1 MADEAP
7 EGFSCSY
14 GESTSLQ
21 NRRSK
26 KSWPSNPEGTSSGQP
41 VGRAAFGASDDLTAK
56 QDLEAFHRLVGS
68 ERGRWLFGQPAASPQ
83 SFCEVL
89 GSFRPLH
96 YFRQLLAHAQKEFVS
111 LKPFMSSAW
120 GLVSRWEVAEPTR
133 HRTPIPEPLVKAV
146 ACIALSW
153 GWPNFAT
160 VVLACFY
167 GICRIGE
174 VLKAQRKELLTPVD
188 LMTEEQVVYLRIVA
202 PKSRRRGAAVQ
213 YTTIDDPLAVRL
225 ISRIWQQLDSSSR
238 LFSISPGSFR
248 RRWDSILYV
257 LGVGKEHG
265 ITPGS
270 LRGGGATNVGY
281 TYKTCCGK

>member
-1 MADEAP
+1 
-7 EGFSCSY
+7 
-14 GESTSLQ
+14 
-21 NRRSK
+21 
-26 KSWPSNPEGTSSGQP
+26 
-41 VGRAAFGASDDLTAK
+41 
-56 QDLEAFHRLVGS
+56 
-68 ERGRWLFGQPAASPQ
+68 
-83 SFCEVL
+83 
-89 GSFRPLH
+89 
-96 YFRQLLAHAQKEFVS
+96 
-111 LKPFMSSAW
+111 MSSAW

-133 HRTPIPEPLVKAV
+133 HRTPIPEPLVKA
-146 ACIALSW
+146 ALSW

-270 LRGGGATNVGY
+270 LRGGGAVCAHKRGVHIQDLLWKMRLQHARTLGYYLQETTAVSLLPMLSFEKREAIRCLQGLLPFFIEAPELCRTSPNVTSAHGFSWL
-281 TYKTCCGK
+281 TT